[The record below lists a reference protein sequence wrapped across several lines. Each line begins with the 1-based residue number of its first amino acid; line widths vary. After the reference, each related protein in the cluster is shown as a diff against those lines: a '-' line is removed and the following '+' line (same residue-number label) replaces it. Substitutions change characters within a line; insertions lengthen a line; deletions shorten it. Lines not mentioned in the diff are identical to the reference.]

1 MKFNEKLSSLMSRAI
16 KANTTTSEREG
27 VAALHEMS
35 VHTLNSVINMQ
46 RNIVTSNVPA
56 LMDIIRLAI
65 ANANNY
71 GISLTRYIGSVE
83 TTKAAEAAQSN
94 ETKQK
99 AN

>member
-1 MKFNEKLSSLMSRAI
+1 MIFKQKLSSLMSRAI
-16 KANTTTSEREG
+16 KANTTTTEREG

-46 RNIVTSNVPA
+46 RNVVRSNVPA
-56 LMDIIRLAI
+56 LTDIIRIAI
-65 ANANNY
+65 ANANKY
-71 GISLTRYIGSVE
+71 GISLTRYVE
-83 TTKAAEAAQSN
+83 MAKAAEAAQSN

>member
-1 MKFNEKLSSLMSRAI
+1 MSRAI
-16 KANTTTSEREG
+16 KANTTTAEREG

-46 RNIVTSNVPA
+46 RNVVKSNVPA
-56 LMDIIRLAI
+56 LTDIIRIAI
-65 ANANNY
+65 ANANKY
-71 GISLTRYIGSVE
+71 GISLTRYIE
-83 TTKAAEAAQSN
+83 MAKAAEAAQSN

>member
-1 MKFNEKLSSLMSRAI
+1 MIFNKKLSSLMSRAI
-16 KANTTTSEREG
+16 KANTTTTEREG

-46 RNIVTSNVPA
+46 RNVVKSNVPA
-56 LMDIIRLAI
+56 LIDVIQIAI
-65 ANANNY
+65 ANANKY

-83 TTKAAEAAQSN
+83 KTKAAEAAQSN

>member
-1 MKFNEKLSSLMSRAI
+1 MIFKQKLSSLMSRAI
-16 KANTTTSEREG
+16 KANTTTTEREG

-46 RNIVTSNVPA
+46 RNVVKSNVPA
-56 LMDIIRLAI
+56 LTDIIRIAI
-65 ANANNY
+65 ANANKY
-71 GISLTRYIGSVE
+71 GISLTRYVE
-83 TTKAAEAAQSN
+83 MAKAAEAAQSN

>member
-1 MKFNEKLSSLMSRAI
+1 MIFNEKLSSLMSRAI
-16 KANTTTSEREG
+16 KANTTTAEREG

-46 RNIVTSNVPA
+46 RNVVKSNVPA
-56 LMDIIRLAI
+56 LTDIIRIAI
-65 ANANNY
+65 ANANKY
-71 GISLTRYIGSVE
+71 GISLTRYIE

>member
-1 MKFNEKLSSLMSRAI
+1 MIFKQKLSSLMSRAI
-16 KANTTTSEREG
+16 KANTTTTEREG

-46 RNIVTSNVPA
+46 RNVVKSNVPA
-56 LMDIIRLAI
+56 LTDIIRIAI
-65 ANANNY
+65 ANANKY
-71 GISLTRYIGSVE
+71 GISLTRYIE
-83 TTKAAEAAQSN
+83 MAKAAEAAQSN